1 MLSVIC
7 CKKSNKILVTFYKIL
22 KFIIFFLHFCAAL
35 QQNAVLLRLIDE
47 RNKKKLLNLVFLF
60 HFPST
65 CGIIQLVHYRTV
77 SGQRRKDECL

>member
-7 CKKSNKILVTFYKIL
+7 CKKVIRFLLLFTKIL

-35 QQNAVLLRLIDE
+35 QQNAVLLRLKYE
-47 RNKKKLLNLVFLF
+47 RNKKKLLILVFLF